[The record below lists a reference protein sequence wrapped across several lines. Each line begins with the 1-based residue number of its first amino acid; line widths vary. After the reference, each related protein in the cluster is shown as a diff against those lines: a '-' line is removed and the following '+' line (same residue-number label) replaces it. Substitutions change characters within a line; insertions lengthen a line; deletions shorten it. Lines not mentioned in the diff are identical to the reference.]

1 MDDGIDI
8 EELAEAFR
16 AQLDAWDDGRIQ
28 LPDDGSPPDV
38 AVYVGRMTAVLADV
52 ALELD
57 DPGPLVVVRAILPY
71 EEGDPGA
78 WRRAFEEEAHRLEGN
93 LSESVVRSVSLSG
106 WVAQGFSAPIAA
118 VSYVTPGGHGRCLVL
133 VLSRIP

>member
-1 MDDGIDI
+1 MDDAEL
-8 EELAEAFR
+8 EELAARFR
-16 AQLDAWDDGRIQ
+16 AQLEGWDDGRIG
-28 LPDDGSPPDV
+28 LPDDGGGPEW
-38 AVYVGRMTAVLADV
+38 AVFVGRLAAVLTDV
-52 ALELD
+52 ALEEG
-57 DPGPLVVVRAILPY
+57 DPGPLVVVRAVLPY